1 MGLRTSLSQICR
13 VYRFNGINYYGA
25 LVVYFVLSQDRLGLS
40 PNIAEQIAPFMGEL
54 IQFSII
60 LAFINHERQ
69 IQIA

>member
-1 MGLRTSLSQICR
+1 MHEMRSFFKTLLQLSAPLIS
-13 VYRFNGINYYGA
+13 
-25 LVVYFVLSQDRLGLS
+25 VLSQDRLGLS